1 MEGLLNFY
9 AATHITLQTFPQEC
23 FLMRFVCFIIIIACK
38 NRRAASSSQKITHK
52 FHVVQF

>member
-23 FLMRFVCFIIIIACK
+23 FLMRFVCFIVIIAVPACPAG
-38 NRRAASSSQKITHK
+38 RQK
-52 FHVVQF
+52 